1 MATTYTW
8 TYADTETIN
17 GSYIIDNN
25 NVTVRATG
33 RNITITPPA
42 STISLKSN
50 VSGPVKY
57 FVQPRRLTY
66 TKDDGSSAYKSV
78 GNEFF
83 SASVAQGTKVAFPS
97 SSVTL
102 YADDLFSE
110 ENPTE
115 AYKDC
120 QLKFP
125 SSTSI
130 IGTTLVHT
138 DTDIARGGGPRN
150 QITVGTIRVLL
161 DVPPT
166 ATVSTLSFDTPYI
179 YAGLTTASVTVTGAT
194 AYYGGDIDS
203 VTLTIGEQS
212 VSISGN
218 GTLSILLNAGGTF
231 TPVVTITDS
240 RGQTKDYPLDPIT
253 VGIYSTPTVNFDA
266 QRTDVN
272 GKIADEG
279 EYATIVTTLTFDPV
293 AEAVAPTVAVADED
307 GITQTATTTWY
318 STRAS
323 DGELSGA
330 VTWSTL
336 ASGSTV
342 YGLISITG
350 DFDTQKAYVISLT
363 PQDSEGITGDTKT
376 DTLQTAFYTV
386 DFLAGGHGIAFGKP
400 ASQTGF
406 WCDMDT
412 HLLQGANVTGD
423 VVISGTT
430 ETLNAYLDLPD
441 YQTADT
447 TDKAIYDAVVAL
459 GWDSDVLIN

>member
-50 VSGPVKY
+50 VSGTVKY
-57 FVQPRRLTY
+57 LVQPRRLTY
-66 TKDDGSSAYKSV
+66 TKDDGSSAYKNV
-78 GNEFF
+78 GSEFL

-138 DTDIARGGGPRN
+138 DSGIERSGGPQN

-179 YAGLTTASVTVTGAT
+179 YTGLTTASVIVSDTA
-194 AYYGGDIDS
+194 AYYGGTIAD
-203 VTLTIGEQS
+203 VTLTIGNQS
-212 VSISGN
+212 DSISGD
-218 GTLSILLNAGGTF
+218 GTLSIALDTAGTF
-231 TPVVTITDS
+231 TPTVTVTDS
-240 RGQTKDYPLDPIT
+240 RGQTYTETLTPIT
-253 VGIYSTPTVNFDA
+253 VNTYTAPTVSFTAERTTSAGVPDDEGTYATCPSTFVFADAIATAVAPSVVLTDENGTQTTPTV
-266 QRTDVN
+266 
-272 GKIADEG
+272 
-279 EYATIVTTLTFDPV
+279 
-293 AEAVAPTVAVADED
+293 
-307 GITQTATTTWY
+307 TWY
-318 STRAS
+318 SSRAA
-323 DGELSGA
+323 DGTLSGS
-330 VTWSTL
+330 VTWSSL
-336 ASGSTV
+336 SSGDTV
-342 YGLISITG
+342 YGLIPGLNPNYSYQISIR
-350 DFDTQKAYVISLT
+350 
-363 PQDSEGITGDTKT
+363 PRDSEGTGTAIV
-376 DTLQTAFYTV
+376 QTVSSAFYTV
-386 DFLAGGHGIAFGKP
+386 DFLAGGHGIAFGQP

-459 GWDSDVLIN
+459 GWDSDVLVN